1 MTLSDTYVKVAD
13 LESLIY
19 WAGKTSCEVNFFSII
34 LGESCVIAAAD
45 SCSDPNA
52 QCVNDICEC
61 NEGYYDNDGIS
72 DNNAGTCSLSK
83 WLCSY
88 LKDSVRQARANGLLT
103 LIRSIIC
110 HLI

>member
-1 MTLSDTYVKVAD
+1 MGRQDFMR
-13 LESLIY
+13 
-19 WAGKTSCEVNFFSII
+19 GKLFLNYSYFDHSVLYIFIEGI

-52 QCVNDICEC
+52 QCVNGICEC

-72 DNNAGTCSLSK
+72 DNNAGTCTLSK

-88 LKDSVRQARANGLLT
+88 LKDSVRQACANGLLT
-103 LIRSIIC
+103 LIRSITC